1 MRPSLRFLALV
12 VVGWAGIRW
21 AMIGHFPAAS
31 LFEPTASQ
39 AKPAPPIVATQFP
52 AVAPLDPAP
61 MEPAA
66 YEATAAQ
73 APLAAT
79 AQMRPAMMPVY
90 YYGVGSVHVPL
101 PPARPA
107 PQAQLTPLIP
117 MPARP
122 VDPQYPPISDFPFS
136 HLASLAWPQQSSAV
150 VVPGQSVPA
159 VPGKA
164 KIDRIQLSMWAYLR
178 SPQGMAPVPPSLA
191 TGGTLGG
198 SQAGA
203 RLFYNINRQIAAV
216 LRYTSGVGRRGG
228 EAALGVRVHPLQS
241 VPVWVTAERRQR
253 IGKYGDGR
261 SAWALFAEG
270 GVYERPLA
278 AGFVLDGYAQAG
290 IVGARRRDV
299 FADGGVT
306 VTRPVYKKFSAG
318 IGVWAG
324 TQPGAYRVDVG
335 PRVTM
340 RLRNH
345 VRVHFDYRQRVAGNA
360 RPGSGPAVTL
370 AGDF

>member
-1 MRPSLRFLALV
+1 
-12 VVGWAGIRW
+12 
-21 AMIGHFPAAS
+21 
-31 LFEPTASQ
+31 
-39 AKPAPPIVATQFP
+39 
-52 AVAPLDPAP
+52 
-61 MEPAA
+61 
-66 YEATAAQ
+66 
-73 APLAAT
+73 
-79 AQMRPAMMPVY
+79 
-90 YYGVGSVHVPL
+90 
-101 PPARPA
+101 
-107 PQAQLTPLIP
+107 
-117 MPARP
+117 
-122 VDPQYPPISDFPFS
+122 
-136 HLASLAWPQQSSAV
+136 
-150 VVPGQSVPA
+150 VPGQSVPA
-159 VPGKA
+159 GPGKA

-216 LRYTSGVGRRGG
+216 LRYSSGVGRRGG

-340 RLRNH
+340 RVRNH